1 MKKKIIFMIILIFA
15 SAYILY
21 QIYVSNFTKVKT
33 QPVTYTS
40 LSDSIQSESFIV
52 RDEVFINN
60 NSNGVMSYL
69 LEDGE
74 KVAKDG
80 AVAEIFNNYDDAK
93 TQKEIKNID
102 NEINNFKQL
111 SYLSN
116 SYTSD
121 PLATDEQ
128 IGSSIQKMIKD
139 INASSYNNIQKS
151 RSDILYLMNE
161 KQIITGKVASFNKK
175 IDELQS
181 QRDTLSKSHGS
192 SIGKVLAPDSGYFVS
207 KLDGFENLVN
217 FDNVLSLS
225 VDNIK
230 SILSSEKKLD
240 SNKNIIGKVIRG
252 INWYIVCNVS
262 SDEAFKL
269 YNGKSVNITLPLVST
284 EKFPATV
291 AAVNQQDK
299 KSEAAVI
306 LSLNNMDNRLALTRN
321 ETVKIDIDTYNGL
334 LINKNSLHED
344 ILRKTVVDENGNES
358 LEEKKVQGVY
368 ILRGKE
374 IVFKQVVPIYSD
386 NNYIVCEQ
394 NPSSDKLFNG
404 ETITILDE
412 VVTEG
417 TNLYNGKIIKWLE

>member
-80 AVAEIFNNYDDAK
+80 TVAEIFNNYDDAK

-139 INASSYNNIQKS
+139 INTSSYNNIQKS

-161 KQIITGKVASFNKK
+161 KQIITGKVASFNNK

-386 NNYIVCEQ
+386 NNYI
-394 NPSSDKLFNG
+394 L
-404 ETITILDE
+404 
-412 VVTEG
+412 
-417 TNLYNGKIIKWLE
+417 

>member
-80 AVAEIFNNYDDAK
+80 TVAEIFNNYDDAK

-161 KQIITGKVASFNKK
+161 KQIITGKVASFNNK

-207 KLDGFENLVN
+207 KLDGFENIVN

-240 SNKNIIGKVIRG
+240 LNKNIIGKVIRG

-291 AAVNQQDK
+291 AAINQQDK

-417 TNLYNGKIIKWLE
+417 TNLYNGKIIK

>member
-80 AVAEIFNNYDDAK
+80 TVAEIFNNYDDAK

-161 KQIITGKVASFNKK
+161 KQIITGKVASFNNK

-230 SILSSEKKLD
+230 SILGSEKKLD

-291 AAVNQQDK
+291 AAINQQDK

-417 TNLYNGKIIKWLE
+417 TNLYNGKIIK

>member
-80 AVAEIFNNYDDAK
+80 TVAEIFNNYDDAK

-121 PLATDEQ
+121 PLAIDEQ

-139 INASSYNNIQKS
+139 INTSSYNNIQKS

-161 KQIITGKVASFNKK
+161 KQIITGKVASFNNK

-230 SILSSEKKLD
+230 SILGSEKKLD

-291 AAVNQQDK
+291 AAINQQDK

-417 TNLYNGKIIKWLE
+417 TNLYNGKIIK

>member
-80 AVAEIFNNYDDAK
+80 TVAEIFNNYDDAK

-161 KQIITGKVASFNKK
+161 KQIITGKVASFNNK

-291 AAVNQQDK
+291 AAINQQDK

-394 NPSSDKLFNG
+394 NPSSEKLFNG

-417 TNLYNGKIIKWLE
+417 TNLYNGKIIK

>member
-21 QIYVSNFTKVKT
+21 QVYVSNFTKVKT

-80 AVAEIFNNYDDAK
+80 TVAEIFNNYDDAK

-161 KQIITGKVASFNKK
+161 KQIITGKVASFNNK

-291 AAVNQQDK
+291 AAINQQDK

-417 TNLYNGKIIKWLE
+417 TNLYNGKIIK

>member
-21 QIYVSNFTKVKT
+21 QIYVSNFTKVET

-80 AVAEIFNNYDDAK
+80 TVAEIFNNYDDAK

-121 PLATDEQ
+121 PLATDGQ

-139 INASSYNNIQKS
+139 INTSSYNNIQKS

-161 KQIITGKVASFNKK
+161 KQIITGKVASFNNK

-321 ETVKIDIDTYNGL
+321 ETVKIDINTYNGL

-417 TNLYNGKIIKWLE
+417 TNLYNGKIIK

>member
-80 AVAEIFNNYDDAK
+80 TVAEIFNNYDDAK

-161 KQIITGKVASFNKK
+161 KQIITGKVASFNNK

-230 SILSSEKKLD
+230 SILGSEKKLD

-291 AAVNQQDK
+291 AAINQQDK

-386 NNYIVCEQ
+386 NNYTVCEQ

-417 TNLYNGKIIKWLE
+417 TNLYNGKIIK

>member
-80 AVAEIFNNYDDAK
+80 TVAEIFNNYDDAK

-161 KQIITGKVASFNKK
+161 KQIITGKVASFNNK

-207 KLDGFENLVN
+207 KLDGFENIVN

-417 TNLYNGKIIKWLE
+417 TNLYNGKIIK

>member
-80 AVAEIFNNYDDAK
+80 TVAEIFNNYDDAK

-128 IGSSIQKMIKD
+128 IGSSIQKMIRD
-139 INASSYNNIQKS
+139 INTSSYNNIQKS

-161 KQIITGKVASFNKK
+161 KQIITGKVASFNNK

-417 TNLYNGKIIKWLE
+417 TNLYNGKIIK

>member
-1 MKKKIIFMIILIFA
+1 MKKKIMFMIILIFA

-74 KVAKDG
+74 KIAKDG
-80 AVAEIFNNYDDAK
+80 TVAEIFNNYDDAK

-151 RSDILYLMNE
+151 RSNILYLMNE
-161 KQIITGKVASFNKK
+161 KQIITGKVASFNNK

-417 TNLYNGKIIKWLE
+417 TNLYNGKIIK

>member
-21 QIYVSNFTKVKT
+21 QIYVSNFTNVKT

-80 AVAEIFNNYDDAK
+80 TVAEIFNNYDDAK

-161 KQIITGKVASFNKK
+161 KQIITGKVASFNNK

-284 EKFPATV
+284 EKFTATV

-417 TNLYNGKIIKWLE
+417 TNLYNGKIIK

>member
-80 AVAEIFNNYDDAK
+80 TVAEIFNNYDDAK

-161 KQIITGKVASFNKK
+161 KQIITGKVASFNNK

-192 SIGKVLAPDSGYFVS
+192 SIGKVLASDSGYFVS

-291 AAVNQQDK
+291 AAINQQDK

-417 TNLYNGKIIKWLE
+417 TNLYNGKIIK

>member
-21 QIYVSNFTKVKT
+21 QVYVSNFTKVKT

-80 AVAEIFNNYDDAK
+80 TVAEIFNNYDDAK

-161 KQIITGKVASFNKK
+161 KQIITGKVASFNNK

-230 SILSSEKKLD
+230 SILGSEKKLD

-291 AAVNQQDK
+291 AAINQQDK

-417 TNLYNGKIIKWLE
+417 TNLYNGKIIK

>member
-21 QIYVSNFTKVKT
+21 QVYVSNFTKVKT

-80 AVAEIFNNYDDAK
+80 TVAEIFNNYDDAK

-161 KQIITGKVASFNKK
+161 KQIITGKVASFNNK

-207 KLDGFENLVN
+207 KLDGFENIVN

-291 AAVNQQDK
+291 AAINQQDK

-417 TNLYNGKIIKWLE
+417 TNLYNGKIIK

>member
-80 AVAEIFNNYDDAK
+80 TVAEIFNNYDDAK

-161 KQIITGKVASFNKK
+161 KQIITGKVASFNNK

-207 KLDGFENLVN
+207 KLDGLENLVN

-262 SDEAFKL
+262 SNEAFKL

-291 AAVNQQDK
+291 AAINQQDK

-417 TNLYNGKIIKWLE
+417 TNLYNGKIIK

>member
-80 AVAEIFNNYDDAK
+80 TVAEIFNNYDDAK

-161 KQIITGKVASFNKK
+161 KQIITGKVASFNNK

-262 SDEAFKL
+262 SNEAFKL

-284 EKFPATV
+284 EKIPATV

-417 TNLYNGKIIKWLE
+417 TNLYNGKIIK

>member
-21 QIYVSNFTKVKT
+21 QVYVSNFTKVKT

-80 AVAEIFNNYDDAK
+80 TVAEIFNNYDDAK

-161 KQIITGKVASFNKK
+161 KQIITGKVASFNNK

-207 KLDGFENLVN
+207 KLDGFENIVN

-230 SILSSEKKLD
+230 SILGSEKKLD

-291 AAVNQQDK
+291 AAINQQDK

-417 TNLYNGKIIKWLE
+417 TNLYNGKIIK

>member
-80 AVAEIFNNYDDAK
+80 TVAEIFNNYDDAK

-102 NEINNFKQL
+102 NEVNNFKQL

-161 KQIITGKVASFNKK
+161 KQIITGKVASFNNK

-230 SILSSEKKLD
+230 SILGSEKKLD

-291 AAVNQQDK
+291 AAINQQDK

-417 TNLYNGKIIKWLE
+417 TNLYNGKIIK

>member
-80 AVAEIFNNYDDAK
+80 TVAEIFNNYDDAK

-161 KQIITGKVASFNKK
+161 KQIITGKVASFNNK

-262 SDEAFKL
+262 SNEAFKL

-417 TNLYNGKIIKWLE
+417 TNLYNGKIIK

>member
-80 AVAEIFNNYDDAK
+80 TVAEIFNNYDDAK

-161 KQIITGKVASFNKK
+161 KQIITGKVASFNNK

-417 TNLYNGKIIKWLE
+417 TNLYNGKIIK

>member
-80 AVAEIFNNYDDAK
+80 TVAEIFNNYDDAK

-161 KQIITGKVASFNKK
+161 KQIITGKVASFNNK

-207 KLDGFENLVN
+207 KLDGFENIVN

-230 SILSSEKKLD
+230 SILGSEKKLD

-291 AAVNQQDK
+291 AAINQQDK

-417 TNLYNGKIIKWLE
+417 TNLYNGKIIK

>member
-69 LEDGE
+69 LEVGE

-80 AVAEIFNNYDDAK
+80 TVAEIFNNYDDAK

-161 KQIITGKVASFNKK
+161 KQIITGKVASFNNK

-230 SILSSEKKLD
+230 SILGSEKKLD

-291 AAVNQQDK
+291 AAINQQDK

-417 TNLYNGKIIKWLE
+417 TNLYNGKIIK

>member
-80 AVAEIFNNYDDAK
+80 TVAEIFNNYDDAK

-139 INASSYNNIQKS
+139 INASSYSNIQKS

-161 KQIITGKVASFNKK
+161 KQIITGKVASFNNK

-207 KLDGFENLVN
+207 KLDGFENIVN

-417 TNLYNGKIIKWLE
+417 TNLYNGKIIK

>member
-80 AVAEIFNNYDDAK
+80 TVAEIFNNYDDAK

-121 PLATDEQ
+121 PLATDGQ

-139 INASSYNNIQKS
+139 INTSSYNNIQKS

-161 KQIITGKVASFNKK
+161 KQIITGKVASFNNK

-321 ETVKIDIDTYNGL
+321 ETVKIDINTYNGL

-358 LEEKKVQGVY
+358 LEEKNVQGVY

-417 TNLYNGKIIKWLE
+417 TNLYNGKIIK

>member
-80 AVAEIFNNYDDAK
+80 TVAEIFNNYDDAK

-161 KQIITGKVASFNKK
+161 KQIITGKVASFNNK

-252 INWYIVCNVS
+252 INWYIVYNVS

-291 AAVNQQDK
+291 AAINQQDK

-417 TNLYNGKIIKWLE
+417 TNLYNGKIIK

>member
-80 AVAEIFNNYDDAK
+80 TVAEIFNNYDDVK

-151 RSDILYLMNE
+151 RSNILYLMNE
-161 KQIITGKVASFNKK
+161 KQIITGKVASFNNK

-181 QRDTLSKSHGS
+181 QRDTLFKSHGS

-207 KLDGFENLVN
+207 KLDGFENIVN

-417 TNLYNGKIIKWLE
+417 TNLYNGKIIK

>member
-80 AVAEIFNNYDDAK
+80 TVAEIFNNYDDAK

-161 KQIITGKVASFNKK
+161 KQIITGKVDSFNNK

-207 KLDGFENLVN
+207 KLDGFENIVN

-291 AAVNQQDK
+291 AAINQQDK

-334 LINKNSLHED
+334 LINKDSLHED

-417 TNLYNGKIIKWLE
+417 TNLYNGKIIK

>member
-21 QIYVSNFTKVKT
+21 QVYVSNFTKVKT

-80 AVAEIFNNYDDAK
+80 TVAEIFNNYDDAK

-161 KQIITGKVASFNKK
+161 KQIITGKVASFNNK

-230 SILSSEKKLD
+230 SILGSEKKLD

-291 AAVNQQDK
+291 AAINQQDK

-386 NNYIVCEQ
+386 NNYTVCEQ

-417 TNLYNGKIIKWLE
+417 TNLYNGKIIK

>member
-80 AVAEIFNNYDDAK
+80 TVAEIFNNYDDVK

-151 RSDILYLMNE
+151 RSNILYLMNE
-161 KQIITGKVASFNKK
+161 KQIITGKVASFNNK

-207 KLDGFENLVN
+207 KLDGFENIVN

-417 TNLYNGKIIKWLE
+417 TNLYNGKIIK

>member
-80 AVAEIFNNYDDAK
+80 TVAEIFNNYDDAK

-139 INASSYNNIQKS
+139 INTSSYNNIQKS

-161 KQIITGKVASFNKK
+161 KQIITGKVASFNNK

-417 TNLYNGKIIKWLE
+417 TNLYNGKIIK

>member
-80 AVAEIFNNYDDAK
+80 TVAEIFNNYDDAK

-139 INASSYNNIQKS
+139 INASSYSNIQKS

-161 KQIITGKVASFNKK
+161 KQIITGKVASFNNK

-417 TNLYNGKIIKWLE
+417 TNLYNGKIIK

>member
-80 AVAEIFNNYDDAK
+80 TVAEIFNNYDDAK

-121 PLATDEQ
+121 PLATDGQ

-139 INASSYNNIQKS
+139 INTSSYNNIQKS

-161 KQIITGKVASFNKK
+161 KQIITGKVASFNNK

-321 ETVKIDIDTYNGL
+321 ETVKIDINTYNGL

-417 TNLYNGKIIKWLE
+417 TNLYNGKIIK

>member
-80 AVAEIFNNYDDAK
+80 TVAEIFNNYDDAK

-161 KQIITGKVASFNKK
+161 KQIITGKVASFNNK

-291 AAVNQQDK
+291 AAINQQDK

-417 TNLYNGKIIKWLE
+417 TNLYNGKIIK

>member
-121 PLATDEQ
+121 PLATDGQ

-139 INASSYNNIQKS
+139 INTSSYNNIQKS

-161 KQIITGKVASFNKK
+161 KQIITGKVASFNNK

-321 ETVKIDIDTYNGL
+321 ETVKIDINTYNGL

-417 TNLYNGKIIKWLE
+417 TNLYNGKIIK

>member
-60 NSNGVMSYL
+60 NSSGVMSYL

-80 AVAEIFNNYDDAK
+80 TVAEIFNNYDDAK

-161 KQIITGKVASFNKK
+161 KQIITGKVASFNNK

-291 AAVNQQDK
+291 AAINQQDK

-417 TNLYNGKIIKWLE
+417 TNLYNGKIIK

>member
-80 AVAEIFNNYDDAK
+80 TVAEIFNNYDDAK

-161 KQIITGKVASFNKK
+161 KQIITGKVASFNNK

-207 KLDGFENLVN
+207 NLDGFENIVN

-334 LINKNSLHED
+334 LINKDSLHED

-417 TNLYNGKIIKWLE
+417 TNLYNGKIIK